1 MNVTNLIYPMAA
13 MVLLTAVV
21 LVKMYRARVAA
32 IRSGQIEIEYF
43 RLHQGARE
51 PESSA
56 KFSRHFVNLFEVPTL
71 FYVACLAAMVVGVA
85 TPLMVGLAWAYVA
98 VRVGHHCARPVC
110 VRYGIPATTRASFY
124 LYTTPAEIDALADG
138 VEKVARFFR

>member
-1 MNVTNLIYPMAA
+1 MNATDLIYPMAA

-21 LVKMYRARVAA
+21 LVKMYRARLAA

-56 KFSRHFVNLFEVPTL
+56 KFSRHYVNLFEVPTL
-71 FYVACLAAMVVGVA
+71 FYVACLAAMVAGVA
-85 TPLMVGLAWAYVA
+85 TPLMVGLAWAYV
-98 VRVGHHCARPVC
+98 VTRVVHAYIHLGANRLRKRRNAFAIGWLVLLAMWGTLT
-110 VRYGIPATTRASFY
+110 VSV
-124 LYTTPAEIDALADG
+124 ALRG
-138 VEKVARFFR
+138 